1 VSRDA
6 IELPPIEALIDL
18 HAEALAAHGG
28 APGLRDRGILEA
40 ALARPHQ
47 LLAYSETAVTV
58 FDLAAALCVS
68 LVRGHAFVDG
78 NKRIGLLALI
88 VTLDMNGLQL
98 DVAEREAA
106 DTILALAAGKL
117 DEAAFRNWVA
127 NHSYERVLPPEPDA

>member
-1 VSRDA
+1 MSREA

-47 LLAYSETAVTV
+47 ILAYSERPVDV

-68 LVRGHAFVDG
+68 IVRGHAFVDG
-78 NKRIGLLALI
+78 NKRVGLYALG
-88 VTLDMNGLQL
+88 VTLAMNGLDL
-98 DVAEREAA
+98 DVAERTAA
-106 DTILALAAGKL
+106 EVIWALAEGKM
-117 DEAAFRNWVA
+117 DEAAFRDWVA
-127 NHSYERVLPPEPDA
+127 QNSYEPVEPPEG